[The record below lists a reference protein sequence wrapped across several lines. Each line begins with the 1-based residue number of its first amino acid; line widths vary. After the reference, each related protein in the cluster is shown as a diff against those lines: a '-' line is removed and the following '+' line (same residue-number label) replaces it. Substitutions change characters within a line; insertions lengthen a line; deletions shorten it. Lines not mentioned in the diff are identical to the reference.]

1 MSEEQ
6 PQWQPIEM
14 LPVFEEMIEGIWES
28 TVEQVHNLEQAS
40 HKPHVLDDATL
51 SRLIKTF
58 TEQKENHW
66 LFETQFKLWLES
78 EITPSQREH
87 INDLVEQYA
96 ELKVAT
102 EQVLELAHS
111 ISQLTIDKVMAMDDV
126 ELVAHYLDP
135 GSDSKH

>member
-6 PQWQPIEM
+6 PQWQSIDM
-14 LPVFEEMIEGIWES
+14 LPVFEEMIEGVWES

-78 EITPSQREH
+78 EIAPAQRDH
-87 INDLVEQYA
+87 ANDLVEQYA
-96 ELKVAT
+96 ELKIAT
-102 EQVLELAHS
+102 ERVLELAFFFS
-111 ISQLTIDKVMAMDDV
+111 EDV
-126 ELVAHYLDP
+126 SVTASLPKLPSSHY
-135 GSDSKH
+135 